1 MADKTY
7 TINVTDE
14 DIRAIIPDATDDECE
29 EIFRAVSDFFDDE
42 FYETVLQAA
51 CSIANKED

>member
-14 DIRAIIPDATDDECE
+14 DIRAIVPNATDDECE
-29 EIFRAVSDFFDDE
+29 EILRAVSYFFDDE

-51 CSIANKED
+51 CNITNKEG